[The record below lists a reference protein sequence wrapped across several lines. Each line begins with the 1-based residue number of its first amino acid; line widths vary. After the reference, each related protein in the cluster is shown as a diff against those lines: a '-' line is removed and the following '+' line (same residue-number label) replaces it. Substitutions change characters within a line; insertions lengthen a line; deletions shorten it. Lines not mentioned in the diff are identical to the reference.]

1 MASVILDG
9 CDGTGKTTLAK
20 IIAAKYGWDICHCTG
35 DDPKD
40 YEFYRQTGKKQNVVW
55 DRHTIGEL
63 IYPTVFNRKPE
74 LATEDARLALS
85 YARRTIPTGMGQTGM
100 DKQSVFVL
108 C

>member
-74 LATEDARLALS
+74 LATAAVHRGNRRSGIQYQLRL
-85 YARRTIPTGMGQTGM
+85 YII
-100 DKQSVFVL
+100 FINI
-108 C
+108 